1 MNNALL
7 AKLGWEM
14 ASNSDKM
21 WVKVM
26 KEKYLRGKSFL
37 KALLKL
43 IFSWNWKGIW
53 GSRNL
58 LAKGICYKV
67 SRGTTKILAPLT

>member
-26 KEKYLRGKSFL
+26 KAKYLEGKSFL
-37 KALLKL
+37 KAPLKL
-43 IFSWNWKGIW
+43 NFSWNWKGI
-53 GSRNL
+53 
-58 LAKGICYKV
+58 
-67 SRGTTKILAPLT
+67 